1 MIENSINLLVDDVA
15 FVHVMFKDVQ
25 QRFRNMRDGFRIT
38 RELGECTVTSVV
50 EWHLDVLEA
59 KLGAQFLKWYSW
71 TIYIYIYIYMSCLNW
86 MGAWGCI
93 VWMFSNAW
101 PSADSSADSSADC
114 TWICTWILICTWIC
128 TWTGTWTL
136 DFETEINQILVI
148 LIWQSNKSQWVWSL
162 NQTKSMW
169 SWYRKPSNPN
179 DFQMEILY

>member
-71 TIYIYIYIYMSCLNW
+71 TIYIYIYTCRVWTEWVHGDASS
-86 MGAWGCI
+86 GC
-93 VWMFSNAW
+93 
-101 PSADSSADSSADC
+101 
-114 TWICTWILICTWIC
+114 
-128 TWTGTWTL
+128 
-136 DFETEINQILVI
+136 
-148 LIWQSNKSQWVWSL
+148 
-162 NQTKSMW
+162 
-169 SWYRKPSNPN
+169 
-179 DFQMEILY
+179 FQMRDQAQTQVQIQVQIALEFALEKHLGGILEASQMQTQVQIALEFALAFALEKHLRGIWEASMEGISSVN